1 MKMCEV
7 GGNDPLKSRNAFAT
21 AGTVVV
27 KILVVVTTRLSGVQ
41 CLFLLFFILLLVII
55 TTRREMSFYFC
66 GKLLKDRKGALL

>member
-41 CLFLLFFILLLVII
+41 CLFLLF
-55 TTRREMSFYFC
+55 SFYF
-66 GKLLKDRKGALL
+66 